1 MTKLGLP
8 KLASLLL
15 LFFCCCCFL
24 LFCFRPQRKG
34 DSYGKDEMKGQE
46 IDRKEGEVK
55 VKVKLT
61 KSISLPRVHAQT
73 NTKSEKQSKLLY

>member
-1 MTKLGLP
+1 MAFLNLQVY
-8 KLASLLL
+8 SCY
-15 LFFCCCCFL
+15 FFVVVVVV

-34 DSYGKDEMKGQE
+34 DSYGKDEMKRQE

-73 NTKSEKQSKLLY
+73 NIKSEKQSKLLY

>member
-1 MTKLGLP
+1 MAFLNLQVY
-8 KLASLLL
+8 SCY
-15 LFFCCCCFL
+15 FFVVVVVI

-55 VKVKLT
+55 
-61 KSISLPRVHAQT
+61 
-73 NTKSEKQSKLLY
+73 